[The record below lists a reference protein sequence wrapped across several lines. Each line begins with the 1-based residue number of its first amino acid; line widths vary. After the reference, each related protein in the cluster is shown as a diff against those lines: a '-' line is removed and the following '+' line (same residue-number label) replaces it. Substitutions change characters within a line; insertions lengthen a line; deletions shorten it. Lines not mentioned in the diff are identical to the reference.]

1 MRRLAIY
8 RLCDWALT
16 TARDVLSNHP
26 ATASK
31 KEALKQQLEMLMAVG
46 EVVDTNGFYEAMRPM
61 LQGVFATAN
70 ATGGI
75 TRRQA
80 VLNGWE
86 FAKALAISPTLT
98 GLQIFQADL
107 YAVGL
112 AALKQVNGTASQP
125 TGLKAAIESLSTS
138 YARLKPVAESG
149 LYGYSGGFSF
159 NNFIDNLW
167 NNGRTAYAKRQS
179 GAGTYTGI
187 EKQSVTE
194 AITDLADHFRN
205 QVNPVKSL
213 QFLDQTLQAA
223 TQVRQLHED
232 AYVKQVPAGLGFLH
246 YSYASSIQD
255 AKFLRTLAELSFEIA
270 RVNPTVTAGANPTSE
285 WIETLWE
292 GGNTQSAAGG
302 LSDWFSGFG
311 AEAVDIRRDRVG
323 QALEYANRLIK
334 SARLVDNSLVA
345 EVKRADV
352 LSHLVN
358 LGGTYAALGLSK
370 SSPSKYQSF
379 LDTIWRD
386 QSLLVGGQE
395 LSDTLSQFASLE
407 RRNEAL
413 TFNNK
418 LIRRMNSLSQL
429 SNQSSNEFRLKL
441 SDASFVWEMLDVGN
455 KFISSKDNP
464 NLFVNDLNGF
474 LSSIRFTQADGS
486 IQIAS
491 RDIDNLF
498 LIANNR
504 MSILDTLLN
513 PAKSLRYAD
522 LGKIAD
528 VLSSSQDDQNGS
540 SRQRNINYLFQIFT
554 AAQREQVT
562 DLGQLA
568 FMLGVASH
576 ETIQFR
582 TLVEGASGADYE
594 RGIEFMNDVV
604 GDGSRYKGRGFV
616 QLTGKLRYFYYS
628 SVKTLNVGGESI
640 DIYNNPDQASNPKV
654 AAAILVDY
662 LKYGRISINAD
673 WAYASTG
680 NRPPSSQSNFTDA
693 QMQSAIQ
700 PLSRYQF
707 TGTGVASMSSAG
719 LNSQSA
725 SYDKFSDVSSV
736 VNAYGESAKDEVAS
750 FSVNFFDT
758 LKQFD
763 PKYR

>member
-1 MRRLAIY
+1 
-8 RLCDWALT
+8 LT

-31 KEALKQQLEMLMAVG
+31 KESLKQQLEMLMAVG
-46 EVVDTNGFYEAMRPM
+46 EVVETNSVYEAMRPM
-61 LQGVFATAN
+61 LQGVFATAYG
-70 ATGGI
+70 ATGI

-80 VLNGWE
+80 VVNGWE

-98 GLQIFQADL
+98 GLQIFQANL

-112 AALKQVNGTASQP
+112 TALKQTGFGSTAVTQ
-125 TGLKAAIESLSTS
+125 LKGAIEGLSTS
-138 YARLKPVAESG
+138 YARLRPTPNGDETYENYN
-149 LYGYSGGFSF
+149 YGDFLG
-159 NNFIDNLW
+159 DLW
-167 NNGRTAYAKRQS
+167 VNGKAFYLRRS
-179 GAGTYTGI
+179 R
-187 EKQSVTE
+187 SVTALADTAMVKSDE
-194 AITDLADHFRN
+194 QSSVARAITDLVGRFQGQADPIKALR
-205 QVNPVKSL
+205 L
-213 QFLDQTLQAA
+213 LDRTIQSA

-232 AYVKQVPAGLGFLH
+232 SYLWKLGYYSPSYTQRSSSVRDTGFL
-246 YSYASSIQD
+246 AN
-255 AKFLRTLAELSFEIA
+255 LANLSFEIA
-270 RVNPTVTAGANPTSE
+270 RTNPTVTAGANPTSE

-292 GGNTQSAAGG
+292 GGNIQSAAGG

-311 AEAVDIRRDRVG
+311 AEAVGVRRDRVG

-345 EVKRADV
+345 EVKRADI

-418 LIRRMNSLSQL
+418 LIRRMNSLSHL

-441 SDASFVWEMLDVGN
+441 SDASFVWEMLDFGN

-474 LSSIRFTQADGS
+474 LSSIRFIQADGS
-486 IQIAS
+486 VQIAS

-604 GDGSRYKGRGFV
+604 GDGPRYKGRGFV

-693 QMQSAIQ
+693 QMQSTIQ